1 MVGLDH
7 SSLSAASFP
16 TDSVPMIPTMPRFL
30 SAGLFL
36 LFPFCAARAE
46 MQTRWSELPP
56 LPDSPGL
63 AGAFAGF
70 SGPALIVAGGANFP
84 DKMPWDGGTKVWHDA
99 IWVLESP
106 GASWRQAGTL
116 PGPLGYGV
124 SIELAGGVLCIG
136 GSDATRHH
144 TSVFLLRWTNN
155 RLEREDWPALPEP
168 LANMTGALAGQTIHV
183 VGGTAAPDSTTALPS
198 HWTLDVKNPAAGWKS
213 APPVPGEGRMLAV
226 SGSRNGVYYTFSG
239 AALAPGPD
247 GKPARTYLNEAW
259 SFSARDGWKRLADLP
274 RPAVAAPSPA
284 PSPGASHLLVIGG
297 DDGSRVGH
305 QPPADHPGF
314 ARDILA
320 YDTITNTW
328 AAQAIIPD
336 GLPAPVTAS
345 AVIQGKAVVLA
356 SGEIR
361 PGIRTPRFPVVE
373 ILPGKPSFGW
383 INWAVVVVYLA
394 AMIGVGWWFMNRES
408 SATTDAYFRGG
419 QRVPWWV
426 AGLSIFAT
434 MLSSLTFMGIP
445 ARSYMT
451 DVSWFIGQLPILLIT
466 PLVLFFYLPF
476 FRKLDLT
483 SAYEYLEK
491 RFNLACRIFAA
502 LSFIFYHVG
511 RVAVVLYLPA
521 LALAAV
527 SDIGVITAIL
537 VIGVLCLVYTV
548 MGGIEAV
555 VWTDAVQAIVLMGG
569 ALLCF
574 ALAVARV
581 DGGWSGML
589 DIAAADAKGFSLQW
603 SNFDL
608 RDGTSSVVV
617 LFIAF
622 FFNSF
627 IPYTSS
633 QDVVQR
639 YVTTRDLP
647 AARRSLWTNLF
658 MSLSGAALF
667 FALGVAIYAF
677 FKTNPGEL
685 DPALAANDS
694 ILPWFIMKELPVGV
708 SGLVIAAIFA
718 ASQSTISSSL
728 NSIATSF
735 SKDIDM
741 RVLRPGRDD
750 ATYLS
755 AAKWVVVLV
764 GLLGIAVA
772 VWISIARIQSAF
784 NTFNMLIG
792 LTAGALGGLF
802 ALGVFV
808 RRANGTGAM
817 IGAITATALV
827 VSLHVAG
834 APVTGLLYG
843 GIGCLATVLVGW
855 IASLILPGRRGEG
868 LSLGG

>member
-1 MVGLDH
+1 MLRSFLACLLVLWPVF
-7 SSLSAASFP
+7 SAQS
-16 TDSVPMIPTMPRFL
+16 
-30 SAGLFL
+30 
-36 LFPFCAARAE
+36 E
-46 MQTRWSELPP
+46 MQARWSELPA

-63 AGAFAGF
+63 AGAFAGS
-70 SGPALIVAGGANFP
+70 SGRAIIVAGGANFP
-84 DKMPWDGGTKVWHDA
+84 DKMPWEGGTKVWQDQV
-99 IWVLESP
+99 WVLESP
-106 GASWRQAGTL
+106 EGRWQPAGRL

-124 SIELAGGVLCIG
+124 SIEVADGVLCIG
-136 GSDATRHH
+136 GSDADQHH
-144 TSVFLLRWTNN
+144 RSVFLLRWKNG
-155 RLEREDWPALPEP
+155 RLEREDWPSLPEP
-168 LANMTGALAGQTIHV
+168 LANMTGARVGESIHLL
-183 VGGTAAPDSTTALPS
+183 GGTSSPDATTALRS
-198 HWTLDVKNPAAGWKS
+198 HWRLDLRHAAAGWTRG
-213 APPVPGEGRMLAV
+213 PDFPGEARMLAV

-239 AALAPGPD
+239 AALSSGPD
-247 GKPARTYLNEAW
+247 GKAVRTYLKDAW
-259 SFSARDGWKRLADLP
+259 SFSERAGWKRLADLP
-274 RPAVAAPSPA
+274 RAAVAAPSPA
-284 PSPGASHLLVIGG
+284 PAPGASHLLVFGG
-297 DDGSRVGH
+297 DDGSRVGF
-305 QPPADHPGF
+305 QPPDAHPGF

-320 YDTITNTW
+320 YDAITNTW
-328 AAQAIIPD
+328 VAQGTIPAD
-336 GLPAPVTAS
+336 WPAPVTTT
-345 AVIQGKAVVLA
+345 AVAREKSIVFA

-361 PGIRTPRFPVVE
+361 PGTRTPRLAVVE

-383 INWAVVVVYLA
+383 INWIVVVVYLA
-394 AMIGVGWWFMNRES
+394 GMIAVGWWFMKRES
-408 SATTDAYFRGG
+408 SATTEAYFRGG

-537 VIGVLCLVYTV
+537 VIGLLCLIYTV

-581 DGGWSGML
+581 EGGWQGMME
-589 DIAAADAKGFSLQW
+589 IAAADAKGFSLQW

-608 RDGTSSVVV
+608 RDGTTSVLV

-639 YVTTRDLP
+639 YVTTRDLA
-647 AARRSLWTNLF
+647 AARRSLWTNLW
-658 MSLSGAALF
+658 MSLAGGALF

-677 FKTNPGEL
+677 FKTNPREL

-694 ILPWFIMKELPVGV
+694 ILPWFIMKELPIGV

-764 GLLGIAVA
+764 GSLGIAVA
-772 VWISIARIQSAF
+772 IWISIARIQSAF

-808 RRANGTGAM
+808 RRANGTGALV
-817 IGAITATALV
+817 GALTATAV
-827 VSLHVAG
+827 VLSLHLSA

-843 GIGCLATVLVGW
+843 GIGCLTTVIVGT
-855 IASLILPGRRGEG
+855 ITSLFLPGKKGEG